1 MVLCRHPDKNS
12 NSDEA
17 TEKFKEINAAYARLT
32 SAEESDDDLDDID
45 PESFFMDE
53 LFEELGIDPLFIL
66 LSGLFA
72 DSRRFR
78 GGGRGPMGFGMG
90 GGGGGGGYGMG
101 GMGMGGMPFMMRVPM
116 GFNMGGP
123 PPPRAAPKGYR
134 QAKGGGPAAYGGYG
148 GRGGP
153 QGGRG
158 GGYYDDDEDDE
169 DDEWETDDDDV
180 DMR

>member
-1 MVLCRHPDKNS
+1 MLRYRRHPDKNS

-17 TEKFKEINAAYARLT
+17 TEKFKEVNAAYARLT

-66 LSGLFA
+66 LSGLFS

-78 GGGRGPMGFGMG
+78 GGRGPMGFGMG
-90 GGGGGGGYGMG
+90 GMG
-101 GMGMGGMPFMMRVPM
+101 GMGGMPFMMRMPM
-116 GFNMGGP
+116 GFDMGGP
-123 PPPRAAPKGYR
+123 PPRGVPKGFR
-134 QAKGGGPAAYGGYG
+134 QAKGGGPVYQGPYG

-153 QGGRG
+153 PRGGYG
-158 GGYYDDDEDDE
+158 GGYYDEEDEDS
-169 DDEWETDDDDV
+169 DEWETDGDDDDI